1 MIQHYTLPISPASQA
16 VHVLVLIST
25 HQPHGLKDGACSLA
39 PPRASISQL
48 EGQRNRAH
56 LCEWTGSP
64 SPRSGHINTLGWYL
78 TTHWH
83 GMTTFPMYTARA
95 RGCWESCGVLMV
107 TFPRCAWKEST
118 KLQFEYA
125 CAVWSGGS
133 TRSLQRL
140 QDSFAKRL
148 GLTLPPLKNRF
159 NYHTLVLFYKIRQN
173 LVPKYLCS
181 LVPDLSSTTSGYSF
195 RKFSYPV
202 PPHKK
207 SATLESFL
215 PRAITVIL
223 LFFGV
228 VLFSVFSVVNGFTEI
243 KETPNWEKYIRSPSA
258 STDTELKRN
267 RTLRDR
273 SPPKFERTENL

>member
-1 MIQHYTLPISPASQA
+1 MIQHCTLPISPTYQA

-25 HQPHGLKDGACSLA
+25 QQPHGLKDGACSLA

-107 TFPRCAWKEST
+107 TFPAVHGKN
-118 KLQFEYA
+118 LQNCNSISYGIRI
-125 CAVWSGGS
+125 AVWSGGS

-173 LVPKYLCS
+173 LAPKYLCS

-202 PPHKK
+202 PLTKK

-215 PRAITVIL
+215 PRAIIL
-223 LFFGV
+223 WNDLPTNV
-228 VLFSVFSVVNGFTEI
+228 QSSKTL
-243 KETPNWEKYIRSPSA
+243 
-258 STDTELKRN
+258 STFKTK
-267 RTLRDR
+267 LRVHL
-273 SPPKFERTENL
+273 SL